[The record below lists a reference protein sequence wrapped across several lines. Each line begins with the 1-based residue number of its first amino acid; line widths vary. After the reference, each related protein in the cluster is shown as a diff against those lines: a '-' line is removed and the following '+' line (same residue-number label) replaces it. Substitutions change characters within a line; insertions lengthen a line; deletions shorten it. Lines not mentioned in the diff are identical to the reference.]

1 MAKTISVVGF
11 VISMIAA
18 SWGLFLVTTRDS
30 QRFSQP
36 GNFGLWLTIGA
47 SVVACIGGGLVFYF
61 FLRHEKD
68 KSSHPPL
75 ASSGPTSQS
84 ASLPS
89 DSSPRQSFDIRRWE
103 QLNPWLIEGQADDRM
118 IMIGSAGDSKASS
131 SSVRRSTARRN
142 HQMMYKKWSQA
153 RHE

>member
-1 MAKTISVVGF
+1 MGKTISVVVF
-11 VISMIAA
+11 VMSTIAA
-18 SWGLFLVTTRDS
+18 GWGLFLVTSRDS
-30 QRFSQP
+30 HRFSQA
-36 GNFGLWLTIGA
+36 GNFVLWLTIGA

-68 KSSHPPL
+68 ESSHPVL

-84 ASLPS
+84 ARLPS
-89 DSSPRQSFDIRRWE
+89 ESTPRQSFDITRWE

-118 IMIGSAGDSKASS
+118 IMIGSASDSNGSS
-131 SSVRRSTARRN
+131 SSVRRSSARRT